1 MNSSIAKILI
11 ADDHPKY
18 LADVLP
24 TFGYDVA
31 VAYDGLQAL
40 QILSEKHQVPMKQ
53 N

>member
-1 MNSSIAKILI
+1 MVDSIARILI

-24 TFGYDVA
+24 TFGYEVE

-40 QILSEKHQVPMKQ
+40 QMS
-53 N
+53 